1 MIMEKLFLRQNPV
14 SIGFDLNGEKKNLA
28 YQRYLLVKNFLSENQ
43 DAGGLEVL
51 EALVENGREY
61 IVSVVNLESR
71 IKLLKEEFGET
82 SLRYQDLSY
91 YLEVDRTEKHNSFL
105 STLKALNI
113 YLQREYEQTKELIPN
128 TGIFSEDYSNMNDRR
143 VVSNWAWFLV
153 SSTYEIVH
161 TRN

>member
-1 MIMEKLFLRQNPV
+1 MEKLFLRQNPV

-28 YQRYLLVKNFLSENQ
+28 YQRYLSVKNFLSENQ
-43 DAGGLEVL
+43 DLGGLEILDAV
-51 EALVENGREY
+51 VQNGKEY
-61 IVSVVNLESR
+61 IVSVVNLEAR
-71 IKLLKEEFGET
+71 IKNLKAEHGET
-82 SLRYQDLSY
+82 SLKYQDLTYS
-91 YLEVDRTEKHNSFL
+91 LEVDRTEKHNSFL

-128 TGIFSEDYSNMNDRR
+128 TRIFSEDSSNINDRR

-153 SSTYEIVH
+153 SGVYEIVH